1 MNDFTK
7 DELEQILFWSVSHFE
22 QIDIDVIEM
31 ERLFSLSK
39 KIQTMIDNYC
49 EHSIIEPFYAGDN
62 RHYHCAQCGINQC
75 FKGLID
81 E

>member
-7 DELEQILFWSVSHFE
+7 DDLEQILSWSVSHFE

-49 EHSIIEPFYAGDN
+49 EHDTHETSA
-62 RHYHCAQCGINQC
+62 
-75 FKGLID
+75 LIKYCYKCNHS
-81 E
+81 EFIAL